1 MKPSQALEAHR
12 ADIRR
17 VVNANRATNARVFGS
32 VLHGAD
38 MEGSDLDL
46 LIDPQPRLTLFRIA
60 QMQIE
65 LESMLGVKV
74 DIRTTEDLPDK
85 FRETVLRECRPV

>member
-12 ADIRR
+12 AEIRR
-17 VVNANRATNARVFGS
+17 VVNANHATNARVFGS

-38 MEGSDLDL
+38 IEGSDLDL

-74 DIRTTEDLPDK
+74 DIRTPEDLPDK